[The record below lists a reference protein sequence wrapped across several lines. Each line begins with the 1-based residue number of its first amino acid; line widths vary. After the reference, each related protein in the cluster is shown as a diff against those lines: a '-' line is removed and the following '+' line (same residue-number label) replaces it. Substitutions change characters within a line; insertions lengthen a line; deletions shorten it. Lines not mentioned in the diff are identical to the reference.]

1 MLSAQSG
8 AVHAACGCGPFFRF
22 VYLEHEGRPEQPEL
36 LCPDWQQE
44 Q

>member
-8 AVHAACGCGPFFRF
+8 AVHCGCGPLFRF